1 MSLPGFIQDEV
12 ESFGSQACLGMHS
25 DLPGIGVV
33 IPAMRDNSSQNY
45 QDCLTD
51 CRLGG
56 GKNCAA
62 QCSKATP
69 SQGHGSTPGT
79 SNAQALCCM
88 GSFAACLISSWGNVF
103 GMIGCYASAT
113 QCTTTPPC
121 NAL

>member
-12 ESFGSQACLGMHS
+12 ESFGSQAWQGMHS
-25 DLPGIGVV
+25 EYPARGVV
-33 IPAMRDNSSQNY
+33 TPAMRDTTSQKY
-45 QDCLTD
+45 HDCLVD
-51 CRLGG
+51 CRLDG
-56 GKNCAA
+56 GKNCAT
-62 QCSKATP
+62 QCSNTTP

-88 GSFAACLISSWGNVF
+88 GIFAACLVRNWGDVF
-103 GMIGCYASAT
+103 GMIGCGVSAT